1 MSEIKKGINVNGE
14 QLGTALAAIAAL
26 SFAYL
31 TGPSFMALF
40 VPESAV
46 LWSSPLN
53 GQQGLSL
60 FAGVVAIGMALNLAN
75 AARRI
80 KDNGEFEIPLW
91 LIVGV
96 FAIICVIVSM
106 MIMLF
111 AFSVTFAAL
120 ASFGVESAVAGVVA
134 VLAALFA
141 AFILR

>member
-1 MSEIKKGINVNGE
+1 MPNLHFCRTSNLISG
-14 QLGTALAAIAAL
+14 
-26 SFAYL
+26 
-31 TGPSFMALF
+31 
-40 VPESAV
+40 
-46 LWSSPLN
+46 SSPLN